1 MERWNDGTM
10 ERWNDGTKQQV
21 TNQQINKSTYYIM
34 NIQFI
39 RNRLLKN
46 LTGILSVIL
55 LVTSCEFGEEID
67 PDNSGDPRDNIVDTW
82 RSTEISAIYGKSSYL
97 VDISKEPLDSTEI
110 VLSNFY
116 NLGIDTEVKGT
127 LNGYRIHIP
136 VQEVNGNQLSGE
148 GTIAGDFS
156 AIDFVYEVDDG
167 SGEKDNV
174 TAEFNRI

>member
-1 MERWNDGTM
+1 MN
-10 ERWNDGTKQQV
+10 
-21 TNQQINKSTYYIM
+21 NQPIGNKLI
-34 NIQFI
+34 
-39 RNRLLKN
+39 KN
-46 LTGILSVIL
+46 LAGILSVIL

-82 RSTEISAIYGKSSYL
+82 RSTELSAIYGKSSYL
-97 VDISKEPLDSTEI
+97 VDISKEPLDSTKV

-116 NLGIDTEVKGT
+116 NLGVDTEVKGT
-127 LNGYRIHIP
+127 LDGYKINIY
-136 VQEVNGNQLSGE
+136 VQVVNENEISGE

-174 TAEFNRI
+174 SAEFKRI